1 MPDLDFKTIG
11 QKIKAR
17 RVSLGFTQE
26 YVAEILNV
34 NPSHISNIEG
44 GRSHPSLTVLISI
57 ANVFQCSVDYFI
69 GSEYTFHNDENKELD
84 EIIQDKLRYCDMERK
99 TKILQMIDLL

>member
-26 YVAEILNV
+26 YVADILNV

-44 GRSHPSLTVLISI
+44 GRSHPSLTVLISL

-69 GSEYTFHNDENKELD
+69 GSEYTFYTEENKELD
-84 EIIQDKLRYCDMERK
+84 EVIQDKLRYCDIERK
-99 TKILQMIDLL
+99 NKILQMIDLL